1 MRACVRA
8 TFRIIP
14 CHFVDYVISC
24 GRVLQAEGLLVYYE
38 CLVERVGAE
47 DDEVDM
53 QIDHTFTLC
62 KYIANDHK

>member
-1 MRACVRA
+1 
-8 TFRIIP
+8 
-14 CHFVDYVISC
+14 
-24 GRVLQAEGLLVYYE
+24 VLQAEGLQVYYE

-62 KYIANDHK
+62 KYIANDHKKVRPGL